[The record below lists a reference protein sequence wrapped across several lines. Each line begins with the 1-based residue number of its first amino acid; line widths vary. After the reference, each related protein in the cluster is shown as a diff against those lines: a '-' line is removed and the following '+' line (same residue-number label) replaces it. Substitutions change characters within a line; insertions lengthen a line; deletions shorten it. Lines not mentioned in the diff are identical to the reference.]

1 MDLKSKKRIAASVFG
16 CSPYR
21 IVFDEHHLDEI
32 KEAITREDIKILIHK
47 GFIKKKQI
55 KGISKVRFVRLREK
69 KKKGHRKGHGS
80 RKGKKTA
87 RNDKKELWINR
98 VRKQRVYL
106 KELKEKQLIS
116 SKDYRLFYRRVKGG
130 VFRSLRHLKL
140 YLSEKGIKKVSK
152 NG

>member
-1 MDLKSKKRIAASVFG
+1 MDLKSKKRIAASILG

-21 IVFDEHHLDEI
+21 VVFDEDHLDEI

-47 GFIKKKQI
+47 GFITKKQV
-55 KGISKVRFVRLREK
+55 KGISKVRFAKLREK

-87 RNDKKELWINR
+87 RLDRKEQWMTK
-98 VRKQRVYL
+98 VRKQRAFL
-106 KELKEKQLIS
+106 KNLKEKGLIDP
-116 SKDYRLFYRRVKGG
+116 KDYRLFYRRVKGG

-140 YLSEKGIKKVSK
+140 YLSEKGIIKKSE
-152 NG
+152 

>member
-1 MDLKSKKRIAASVFG
+1 MDLKSKKRIAASILN

-21 IVFDEHHLDEI
+21 VIFDEEHLDEI

-47 GFIKKKQI
+47 GFIRKKQV
-55 KGISKVRFVRLREK
+55 KGISKVRFVKLREQ

-87 RNDKKELWINR
+87 RNDRKEQWMNR
-98 VRKQRVYL
+98 VRKQRAYL

-116 SKDYRLFYRRVKGG
+116 PNDYRLFYRRVKGG

-140 YLSEKGIKKVSK
+140 YLSEKGIIKKSE
-152 NG
+152 